1 MGLRSEDRRNLVIGF
16 LTLMMVMVAHALGET
31 ARDSLFLAGLS
42 AESLPWAYLTIAGLA
57 LVVVRANQWMLD
69 RVRDKRKL
77 LTKTMVLAALVDVG
91 FWVWL
96 EGSPQGR
103 AFALYVWT
111 GLFATITVVQVWLLL
126 DDVVH
131 VGQAKRIFG
140 PIAAGGVFGALVGSG
155 LAERLV
161 DLGLAPRHLM
171 LAAGVALAVG
181 AIIPLRWKASELEP
195 HVASESLSTDVAHG
209 LRTLCGHT
217 YLRRLLMLV
226 LLSTLAL
233 TGVDYVFKSAVE
245 EYVAQEDLAT
255 FFARFYLALNAIAL
269 VVQLFLSS
277 RLLRLFGVNRTLYV
291 LPVLLLAGS
300 VGFLAFAG
308 LAPAILLKGAD
319 GSLRHSLH
327 RTASE
332 VLYLPVSREL
342 RERFKAIIDGVGQR
356 GGQAVASLGILLA
369 VWLGADLSV
378 VAIAVCGLLVAWIVV
393 LIGIKGPY
401 LALFR
406 QSLRGGLDMAS
417 PRMELD
423 LNTLE
428 GLVAALSSERD
439 EEVLVAIDLFDH
451 LDRVDLLPKLVLY
464 HPSTEVALRALEV
477 FVASGD
483 TSFVPIA
490 RRLMEK
496 AEPEVRAGALR
507 AIAGVESAPELLE
520 ASLDDDSPAVRATAL
535 VGMLSG
541 EFGDP
546 EELERRLSRAM
557 LEGSDEVRMQLA
569 RAVRHSRDRRFE
581 ELIERLLSDA
591 SDEVRAEA
599 ALAVEAI
606 PSERFLAPLVQ
617 LLTRADVRPAARKA
631 FVAIG
636 PPALEF
642 LETALRD
649 TSLPRKVRRHLPRT
663 IHRFDNQ
670 WALDIL
676 QAQLLGEKDGAVRY
690 KILRAMG
697 RLRAN
702 HTRLRIDTRGMTHMQ
717 RKTLERSVAIAHLR
731 VQMEAGQREDA
742 ERRTVGGD
750 LLVASLREKETN
762 ALERVF
768 RMQHILRPLE
778 SYQLYWR
785 GLNSADRTRRA
796 ASRELIEHSFAGDVR
811 EAVLAMTDDGPSPE
825 RVRRAAAA
833 LGLELPEGEY
843 ETVLEGLIDD
853 ASEAIRS
860 LTAYHIAE
868 LGLTEL
874 EPRLKASAPA
884 PESSVGQVV
893 DRALQALRGEVPSVA

>member
-1 MGLRSEDRRNLVIGF
+1 MGLRSEDRRNLIIGF

-42 AESLPWAYLTIAGLA
+42 AERLPWAYLTIAGLA
-57 LVVVRANQWMLD
+57 LVVVRANQWMLE
-69 RVRDKRKL
+69 RVRDKRRL
-77 LTKTMVLAALVDVG
+77 LAKTMVFAALVDVG

-140 PIAAGGVFGALVGSG
+140 PIAAGGVFGALIGSG

-161 DLGLAPRHLM
+161 DSGLSPRHLM
-171 LAAGVALAVG
+171 LAAGVTLAVG
-181 AIIPLRWKASELEP
+181 AMAPLQWKASEVEAHSSEP
-195 HVASESLSTDVAHG
+195 SVATTVVRDLK
-209 LRTLCGHT
+209 TLWGHT
-217 YLRRLLMLV
+217 YLRRLLLLV

-233 TGVDYVFKSAVE
+233 TGVDYVFKSV
-245 EYVAQEDLAT
+245 VDQHVPHDQLAT

-277 RLLRLFGVNRTLYV
+277 RLLRFFGVNRTLYV

-300 VGFLAFAG
+300 LGFLAFAG
-308 LAPAILLKGAD
+308 LVPVILLKGAD

-342 RERFKAIIDGVGQR
+342 RERFKALIDGVGQR
-356 GGQAVASLGILLA
+356 GGQAIASLGILLA
-369 VWLGADLSV
+369 VYLGADLSV
-378 VAIAVCGLLVAWIVV
+378 VAIVVSGLLLAWVAV
-393 LIGIKGPY
+393 LMGIKKPY

-406 QSLRGGLDMAS
+406 QSLRGGLDMGS
-417 PRMELD
+417 PRMKLD
-423 LNTLE
+423 LHTLE
-428 GLVAALSSERD
+428 GLINALSSDRD
-439 EEVLVAIDLFDH
+439 EEVRVAIDLFEH
-451 LDRVDLLPKLVLY
+451 LDRVDLIPKLVLY
-464 HPSTEVALRALEV
+464 HPSTDVALRALEV
-477 FVASGD
+477 FVAAGD
-483 TSFVPIA
+483 TSFVPVA
-490 RRLMEK
+490 RRLTQK
-496 AEPEVRAGALR
+496 AAPEVRAGALR
-507 AIAGVESAPELLE
+507 AISGVEAAPELLE
-520 ASLDDDSPAVRATAL
+520 ASLDDESPAVRATAL

-581 ELIERLLSDA
+581 ELIERLLSDPSHA
-591 SDEVRAEA
+591 VRAEA
-599 ALAVEAI
+599 ALAVAAI
-606 PSERFLAPLVQ
+606 PSERFLSPLVQ
-617 LLTRADVRPAARKA
+617 LLTHADCRPQARKA

-636 PPALEF
+636 PPALAF
-642 LETALRD
+642 LEHALRD
-649 TSLPRKVRRHLPRT
+649 RSLPRKVRRHLPRT
-663 IHRFDNQ
+663 VHRFETQ

-676 QAQLLGEKDGAVRY
+676 QAQLGEERDGAVRY

-697 RLRAN
+697 RLRADDA
-702 HTRLRIDTRGMTHMQ
+702 RLSIDTKGMAALQ
-717 RKTLERSVAIAHLR
+717 RHTLERAVAIAHLCVR
-731 VQMEAGQREDA
+731 IEAGQRDDA

-750 LLVASLREKETN
+750 LLVSSLREKETN

-768 RMQHILRPLE
+768 RMQHILRPRE

-785 GLNSADRTRRA
+785 GLNSRDRNRRA
-796 ASRELIEHSFAGDVR
+796 ASRELVEHSFSGAVR
-811 EAVLAMTDDGPSPE
+811 EAVLAMTDDGPIAQ
-825 RVRRAAAA
+825 RVQLAAAA
-833 LGLELPEGEY
+833 LGLELSEGSY
-843 ETVLEGLIDD
+843 EDALEGLIDD

-868 LGLTEL
+868 LGLTDL
-874 EPRLKASAPA
+874 EPRLKASAPP
-884 PESSVGQVV
+884 PESSVGEVV
-893 DRALQALRGEVPSVA
+893 ERALAALRGEVPSVA